1 MLNSCVFIYVVVL
14 VSRSFNGNSD
24 LENFEQTVV
33 QFSMTHTK
41 SNQTAIDM
49 MAVNCGGDCFSYY
62 EELNG

>member
-1 MLNSCVFIYVVVL
+1 M
-14 VSRSFNGNSD
+14 NSD